1 MVRGERRRKSVQS
14 RNRRR
19 HCICARKG
27 NRYEKGGKA
36 RTMIIL
42 DADEQQIA
50 QTIAILESS
59 DSGQKYSTSGTLT
72 LTNKRIAFESD
83 KHGLVRV
90 IALHAI
96 QSVTPVKKD
105 QLVVSYLDQNGAEIL
120 KDRYWVKGKDA
131 ASSWLDLIEAAISD
145 RDDYRYRPDGSFAS
159 IEKGTATGTQ
169 KAHQSFE
176 SVAALSTWDS
186 NSQVIVDVSTGT
198 LQWNKLPGWR
208 KHQDE
213 HLWQG
218 GERMD
223 GMAKQEWLAY
233 KKEAFTLYNK
243 IDDLYD
249 EYFEA
254 KKKAKNRQRCRE
266 IKEEMKM
273 VDRELHGGEGVVPF
287 KNIAA
292 DKWPES

>member
-1 MVRGERRRKSVQS
+1 MGGERRRKSAQS

-19 HCICARKG
+19 HCICVRKG

-50 QTIAILESS
+50 QTIAMLESS
-59 DSGQKYSTSGTLT
+59 GSGQKYSTSGTLT

-105 QLVVSYLDQNGAEIL
+105 QLIISYPDQDGVKIL
-120 KDRYWVKGKDA
+120 KDKYRVKGRNA
-131 ASSWLDLIEAAISD
+131 ASNWLNLIKAAISD
-145 RDDYRYRPDGSFAS
+145 RDDYRYGLDGSLAS
-159 IEKGTATGTQ
+159 IEEGTATSTERVY
-169 KAHQSFE
+169 QSSE
-176 SVAALSTWDS
+176 SVAALPSQDT
-186 NSQVIVDVSTGT
+186 NSEVIVDIATGT

-208 KHQDE
+208 KHPDE

-218 GERMD
+218 EERMD
-223 GMAKQEWLAY
+223 GMTKQEWLAY
-233 KKEAFTLYNK
+233 KKEAFALYNK

-254 KKKAKNRQRCRE
+254 KKKAKNKQRCRE
-266 IKEEMKM
+266 IKEEMKII
-273 VDRELHGGEGVVPF
+273 DRELHGGNGDIPF
-287 KNIAA
+287 KNMAA
-292 DKWPES
+292 DRWPES

>member
-1 MVRGERRRKSVQS
+1 
-14 RNRRR
+14 
-19 HCICARKG
+19 
-27 NRYEKGGKA
+27 
-36 RTMIIL
+36 MIIL
-42 DADEQQIA
+42 DADEEQIA
-50 QTIAILESS
+50 QSRAVLESGS
-59 DSGQKYSTSGTLT
+59 ESGRKFSGTGMLT

-83 KHGLVRV
+83 RHGLVRV

-105 QLVVSYLDQNGAEIL
+105 QLIISYPDQDGVKIL
-120 KDRYWVKGKDA
+120 KDRYQIKQVKG
-131 ASSWLDLIEAAISD
+131 EAAAKLA
-145 RDDYRYRPDGSFAS
+145 DYWVNLIKMMVVGEEYDARAAGADIDAKESPAHKAVVSNLSFPS
-159 IEKGTATGTQ
+159 SQNLNPSSE
-169 KAHQSFE
+169 
-176 SVAALSTWDS
+176 VVVDLSA
-186 NSQVIVDVSTGT
+186 GM
-198 LQWNKLPGWR
+198 LQWNRLPGWR

-223 GMAKQEWLAY
+223 EMTKQEWLAY

-266 IKEEMKM
+266 IKEEMKII
-273 VDRELHGGEGVVPF
+273 DRELHGGEGVVPF
-287 KNIAA
+287 KNMAA